1 MKAGNYALNERLFPM
16 LEKNQLA
23 VGVAFA
29 YMGQEVE
36 HKIEFKGNNY
46 KRLHTECIPSELTS
60 DFCSIQIYEKIETKL

>member
-46 KRLHTECIPSELTS
+46 KRLHTECIPSE
-60 DFCSIQIYEKIETKL
+60 